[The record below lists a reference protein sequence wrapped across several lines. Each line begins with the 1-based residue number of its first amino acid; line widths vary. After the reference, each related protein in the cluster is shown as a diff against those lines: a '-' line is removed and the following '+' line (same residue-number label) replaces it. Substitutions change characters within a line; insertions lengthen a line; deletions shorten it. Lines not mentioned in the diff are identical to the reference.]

1 MRKFFTLVA
10 LVVSAVAAVAQVPAF
25 MNYSCS
31 IKGSD
36 GVALADKNV
45 SMRVTMTIE
54 YTKYVETHSV
64 TTDANGLA
72 DIVIGKGKT
81 TAQSEVSSVDMLP
94 WASPAGDHKLKV
106 EIDPDGGTNYTI
118 SGESEIGSVPYAFC
132 SNYANMAGRSVQVGD
147 MPMANVTV
155 AIDGLGSAPQGWV
168 EILGQ
173 RVDATNPSVT
183 VSVPAYSPVYM
194 SWNNFKSDD
203 NIKVNSVYLNGVGV
217 NNNVGTVDVEG
228 TVTKRELVYLRLKAT
243 DWALVSEQYTTSK
256 GRLDYGRFDE
266 SVITKNWE
274 ANPSKF
280 TSMTADEYNTMFNQS
295 TYLNNDGDMN
305 FTHPTDT
312 RLTASNSYIGVNFWT
327 YTSKPGTVTKNVKSK
342 AFDDGNNFP
351 IGPFDPNKENKIVV
365 QFMKI
370 VF

>member
-45 SMRVTMTIE
+45 SIRVSVAIASNV
-54 YTKYVETHSV
+54 YVETHSAK
-64 TTDANGLA
+64 TDANGLV
-72 DIVIGKGKT
+72 DIVIGKGK
-81 TAQSEVSSVDMLP
+81 
-94 WASPAGDHKLKV
+94 SPFDAKIKSLGKLKWSQEGVRKLKV
-106 EIDPDGGTNYTI
+106 EIDPEGGTNYTI
-118 SGESEIGSVPYAFC
+118 SGESEIGSVPFSFY
-132 SNYANMAGRSVQVGD
+132 SDYANKAMQVGD

-217 NNNVGTVDVEG
+217 NKNVGTVDVEG

-256 GRLDYGRFDE
+256 GKLDYGRFDE

-327 YTSKPGTVTKNVKSK
+327 YISKPGTVTKNVKSK

-365 QFMKI
+365 QFVEI
-370 VF
+370 IF